1 MQTTNH
7 FRLPSRAVKMA
18 GVCKAAMIKIPPSEP
33 LMRVLRQPPQQVVE
47 KALGTCHSERSEESE
62 LLIAKADR
70 DASLRSA

>member
-1 MQTTNH
+1 MQTTIH

-18 GVCKAAMIKIPPSEP
+18 GACNAAVVKIPLPEP
-33 LMRVLRQPPQQVVE
+33 LASVLRQPPQQVVE